1 MSKRSKIDVQ
11 GVSIGIEIHDGRD
24 FINLTDMAK
33 NFGGR
38 QAVYRWMTNRNTIEF
53 LGVWEQIN
61 NPDFNRLEFE
71 TFKTQVGLNSF
82 QMTPRKWI
90 EATGAIG
97 IKSTAGRYG
106 GGTLAHRDIAFEFG
120 TWLSPE
126 FKMLLIIEFQ
136 RLKDDESR
144 RLSLDWN
151 VNRTLA
157 KLNYRIHT
165 DAIKEHIVPQ
175 AVTRDQAN
183 FAYASEA
190 DLLNVAMFGQT
201 AREWRDRNPGAVGN
215 IRDMASIEQLL
226 VLSNLENLNAFFIRS
241 GLDRSERL
249 EKLNEMAIDQMK
261 VLASDQRTKSIGGG
275 SSEPEE

>member
-261 VLASDQRTKSIGGG
+261 VLAIDQRTKSIVGR
-275 SSEPEE
+275 SS